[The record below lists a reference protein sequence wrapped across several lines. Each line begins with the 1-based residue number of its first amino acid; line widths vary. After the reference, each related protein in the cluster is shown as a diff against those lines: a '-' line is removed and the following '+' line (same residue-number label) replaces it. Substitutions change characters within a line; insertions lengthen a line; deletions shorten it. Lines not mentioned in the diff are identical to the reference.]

1 MLKKLAKGSK
11 NLASDA
17 AHSLIGDVGR
27 QTVHKINNAVGSD
40 RALYN
45 GLPKFTLTDDDVRRY
60 VALEGRT
67 ALERKR
73 AEIGYKALSN
83 AVTNRV
89 ATDRLYLQANANIQN
104 AHNVL
109 ESAQLD
115 NQLRLQQGRSYI
127 EAQRRDIAAL
137 IAADEQAAMMSTLQ
151 AYQTVDVQ
159 AQQVNQGQGQGQA
172 WGEV

>member
-1 MLKKLAKGSK
+1 MLKRIAKGAK
-11 NLASDA
+11 NLASDT

-27 QTVHKINNAVGSD
+27 ETVHKINNAVGSD

-67 ALERKR
+67 ALELKR
-73 AEIGYKALSN
+73 AQIGYKALSN
-83 AVTNRV
+83 AVNNRV
-89 ATDRLYLQANANIQN
+89 QTDRLHLQANANIQN

-115 NQLRLQQGRSYI
+115 NQLRLQQGKSFI

-137 IAADEQAAMMSTLQ
+137 IAADEQAAMMSVLQ
-151 AYQTVDVQ
+151 SYQTVDVQ
-159 AQQVNQGQGQGQA
+159 AQQVPQGQQQQQ
-172 WGEV
+172 WGDA